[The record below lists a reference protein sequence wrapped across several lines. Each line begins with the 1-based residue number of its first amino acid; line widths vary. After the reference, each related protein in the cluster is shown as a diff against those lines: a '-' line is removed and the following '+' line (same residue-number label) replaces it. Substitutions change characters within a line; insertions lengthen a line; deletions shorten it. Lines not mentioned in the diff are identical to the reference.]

1 MDIQA
6 GAFTTYKKQRTKK
19 RADLHVSSSFVALFW
34 ILLFF
39 DIAAHPPSGAQL
51 ETPVYSSLDMSMPKA
66 YASKVVACK
75 YTCQSQTWQSQQY
88 QHSMVYSSSHTDKFW
103 KLHHGDRTLVVF
115 RATAQIRGNMPLPM
129 NSHMVRALGS

>member
-6 GAFTTYKKQRTKK
+6 GTFTTYKKQRTKK

-75 YTCQSQTWQSQQY
+75 YTCQSQTWQSIA
-88 QHSMVYSSSHTDKFW
+88 
-103 KLHHGDRTLVVF
+103 HG
-115 RATAQIRGNMPLPM
+115 QILEVAPR
-129 NSHMVRALGS
+129 R